1 MINNHLKNKIAS
13 VPDAAGVYLMK
24 DKAGKIIYIGKAK
37 SLRERLHTY
46 LGRGLSS
53 KTIAL
58 MSKVSDIK
66 YQLCPNESFALLLEA
81 ELVHKYRPQ
90 YNVSLRDDK
99 SFPLIKI
106 TDEEFPAICLT
117 RKKQADGGRYFGPYT
132 SAKLL
137 KQALKIIRKNFPFRS
152 CKQLPKEECIYYRI
166 GLSPAPCA
174 GKINKKEYGQSIK
187 NIILILEGKTDWL
200 MKKLSRAMNLKAKNQ
215 EFEEAA
221 KIRDQINSLS
231 AIGQQAAGS
240 RAKDQL
246 QDLKK
251 LLNLDKLPQRIEAFD
266 ISNISGKE
274 ATGAMVSFYQGLA
287 DKNNYR
293 RFRIKSVKGINDYD
307 MLKEVIRRR
316 YLRVAMENLP
326 IPDLILIDG
335 GRSHLLVT
343 DSEIKKLGLNI
354 PLVSIAKDRE
364 NIYIKNKANPIKLNQ
379 DTAGLN
385 LIRRLRDE
393 AHRFAIAYHHL
404 LRRKKIIGK

>member
-1 MINNHLKNKIAS
+1 
-13 VPDAAGVYLMK
+13 MK

-316 YLRVAMENLP
+316 YLRVARENLP

>member
-1 MINNHLKNKIAS
+1 
-13 VPDAAGVYLMK
+13 
-24 DKAGKIIYIGKAK
+24 
-37 SLRERLHTY
+37 
-46 LGRGLSS
+46 
-53 KTIAL
+53 
-58 MSKVSDIK
+58 
-66 YQLCPNESFALLLEA
+66 
-81 ELVHKYRPQ
+81 
-90 YNVSLRDDK
+90 
-99 SFPLIKI
+99 
-106 TDEEFPAICLT
+106 
-117 RKKQADGGRYFGPYT
+117 
-132 SAKLL
+132 
-137 KQALKIIRKNFPFRS
+137 
-152 CKQLPKEECIYYRI
+152 
-166 GLSPAPCA
+166 
-174 GKINKKEYGQSIK
+174 
-187 NIILILEGKTDWL
+187 